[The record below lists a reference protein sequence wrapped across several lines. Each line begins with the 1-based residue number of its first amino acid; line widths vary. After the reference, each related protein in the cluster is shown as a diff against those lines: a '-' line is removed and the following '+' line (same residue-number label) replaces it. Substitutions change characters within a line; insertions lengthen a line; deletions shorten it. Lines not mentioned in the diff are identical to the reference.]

1 MTSFSQKNKTSVSI
15 EIENIRLRQD
25 CSYLEAMIS
34 WAEKNSFDL
43 EDMKEVVSEVLIEK
57 LRSEQVELN
66 AVKSEKAASTGSL
79 DQWL

>member
-1 MTSFSQKNKTSVSI
+1 MTNFSQKNKTSVSI
-15 EIENIRLRQD
+15 EIENIRLQQD